1 MNLSRLIFAINI
13 IISCLRKSPIKHVL
27 FTACMNRL
35 YMYIILKMK
44 GFCFVCNTQLW
55 SYFWS
60 NRSLFHFFSRSQRS
74 PLNCSTQFWVSF
86 KKSDVLVFS
95 RWLLCVGHLKF
106 LALENLRNHTVFLKQ
121 IGAISIVI
129 VIPTVTYSQVIKVK
143 TMVSEG
149 LFFVKKKSHQ
159 FSGIANK
166 VVHGISSKN

>member
-1 MNLSRLIFAINI
+1 M
-13 IISCLRKSPIKHVL
+13 
-27 FTACMNRL
+27 
-35 YMYIILKMK
+35 
-44 GFCFVCNTQLW
+44 
-55 SYFWS
+55 
-60 NRSLFHFFSRSQRS
+60 
-74 PLNCSTQFWVSF
+74 
-86 KKSDVLVFS
+86 
-95 RWLLCVGHLKF
+95 
-106 LALENLRNHTVFLKQ
+106 FLKQ

>member
-44 GFCFVCNTQLW
+44 GFCFVCNTQFW

-74 PLNCSTQFWVSF
+74 PLNCSTQFWISF
-86 KKSDVLVFS
+86 KKKWRS
-95 RWLLCVGHLKF
+95 RFFQMAVMCRPSWILSAGK
-106 LALENLRNHTVFLKQ
+106 
-121 IGAISIVI
+121 
-129 VIPTVTYSQVIKVK
+129 SQESYR
-143 TMVSEG
+143 VSETNRCDQYSDCHSNCN
-149 LFFVKKKSHQ
+149 LQ
-159 FSGIANK
+159 SGN
-166 VVHGISSKN
+166 